1 MPVGEGEAV
10 MREVSTRDAE
20 SAERSGAAKVSV
32 PTAPIMDT
40 VVSGEERRPHAT
52 AWFAPFPPGALVKEV
67 EVRVSPGSGRRG
79 VVVIRSVLSEPI
91 MRIDIVCGEMWVRM
105 WGRMHGGCG
114 DCGVGLAYA
123 WIIIQV
129 GCLLRDIQII
139 TSIQFGCNIQ

>member
-1 MPVGEGEAV
+1 VPVGEGEAV

-91 MRIDIVCGEMWVRM
+91 MRIDIVCGEMWGWDVGTDARRV
-105 WGRMHGGCG
+105 WGLWGWLGICMDNHSSR
-114 DCGVGLAYA
+114 LS
-123 WIIIQV
+123 
-129 GCLLRDIQII
+129 
-139 TSIQFGCNIQ
+139 T